1 MDLDG
6 LIAIHEITTLKHR
19 YMRTLDQKE
28 WDELEGCLTEDA
40 TASYGGGAYECGSR
54 AEIMVFLR
62 DVMGRT
68 SLLTSHRATGP
79 EIDLVAPGEAT
90 GTWALQDVVIDLEH
104 GMTITGAA
112 FYSDRY
118 RLTPEGWRIS
128 HTGYKRTYEEIF
140 PRASIEWLQ
149 VTAHWWETGGR
160 SGLAP
165 S

>member
-6 LIAIHEITTLKHR
+6 LIAVHEITTLKHR
-19 YMRTLDQKE
+19 YMRALDQKE
-28 WDELEGCLTEDA
+28 WAELEACLTDDA
-40 TASYGGGAYECGSR
+40 TASYGGGAYELGTR
-54 AEIMVFLR
+54 AEIMTFLR

-68 SLLTSHRATGP
+68 SLLSSHRATQP
-79 EIDLVAPGEAT
+79 EIELVSSQEAT

-104 GMTITGAA
+104 GVTIAGAA

-118 RLTPEGWRIS
+118 RRTGQGWRIS

-149 VTAHWWETGGR
+149 VTADWWATGGR
-160 SGLAP
+160 SGLA
-165 S
+165 SS